1 MVRPGDVVCNR
12 YLLRELL
19 GEGGMGSVYL
29 ADEPSLARTVAIK
42 ILHTRHA
49 ANRDIVA
56 AFREEAVA
64 ASRARH
70 PSCVS
75 IIECNRLPDGTPLI
89 VMEHVPGRSLGR
101 LIAEEQLPLERVI
114 ELMSQI
120 LGALDAAHAAGVVHA
135 DVKSDNFLVESFD
148 GADHVT
154 MIDFGLARLDGAAVL
169 DGMISGTPEYMAPE
183 VIRGGQP
190 SPASDL
196 YGAGVILYE
205 LLTRTT
211 PFSGGATGD
220 VLTRQLHDCVVP
232 PSLRC
237 PDRELPTAIDQ
248 IVSRALHKDP
258 AHRYADAEELV
269 RALRGTLRVRTG
281 RLRLDEMWESGAA
294 TESPTR
300 NLTSDLPR
308 RRLARGSDFQVSE
321 IEQLRRRLGEALV
334 QGDTSAIE
342 NGYAALGG
350 ALARARQFANAV
362 REIEEGIQ
370 LLGERAPTDRLV
382 AALSRIYD
390 EATRRLSTK
399 TMPPR

>member
-19 GEGGMGSVYL
+19 GAGGMGCVYL
-29 ADEPSLARTVAIK
+29 ADEPALARTVAIK
-42 ILHTRHA
+42 ILHARHVG
-49 ANRDIVA
+49 NRDVVA

-75 IIECNRLPDGTPLI
+75 IIECNRLPDGTPMI

-101 LIAEEQLPLERVI
+101 LIAEEQLPLARVVD
-114 ELMSQI
+114 LMTQI
-120 LGALDAAHAAGVVHA
+120 LGALEAAHAAGVVHA
-135 DVKSDNFLVESFD
+135 DVKSDNFLVESID
-148 GADHVT
+148 GVDHVT
-154 MIDFGLARLDGAAVL
+154 MIDFGLARLDGAAML

-183 VIRGGQP
+183 VVRGDTP
-190 SPASDL
+190 TAASDL

-211 PFSGGATGD
+211 PFSGGGTSD

-237 PDRELPTAIDQ
+237 PDRELPSALDK
-248 IVSRALHKDP
+248 IVLRALHKDP
-258 AHRYADAEELV
+258 ERRHADARELA
-269 RALRGTLRVRTG
+269 RALRTTLRLRTG
-281 RLRLDEMWESGAA
+281 RISLDEVWER
-294 TESPTR
+294 PTR
-300 NLTSDLPR
+300 PEAPTRKLGSDVPR
-308 RRLARGSDFQVSE
+308 HRLARGSDLQLSE
-321 IEQLRRRLGEALV
+321 IERLRQRLGEAL
-334 QGDTSAIE
+334 QHGDTAAIE
-342 NGYAALGG
+342 DGYAALGS

-362 REIEEGIQ
+362 REIQEGIE

-382 AALSRIYD
+382 AALSVIYD
-390 EATRRLSTK
+390 EATSRLTTK
-399 TMPPR
+399 TMPR